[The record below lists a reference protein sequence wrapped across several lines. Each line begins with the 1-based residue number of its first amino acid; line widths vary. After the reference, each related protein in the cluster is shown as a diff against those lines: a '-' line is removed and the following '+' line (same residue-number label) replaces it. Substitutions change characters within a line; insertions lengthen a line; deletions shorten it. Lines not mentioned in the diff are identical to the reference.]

1 MANQEFAKYKM
12 ASSLGMIAVLA
23 HAVIVLFH
31 GVAHTKLG
39 VELSAWQKSYAGIV
53 IVATPLAAAVLLWT
67 RRVRLG
73 LLLLTA
79 SMSGSLIFG
88 GYYHYFAVSA
98 DHVSHLPPGEAQ
110 GLFRLT
116 ALLLVA
122 TETFGLAVG
131 LLGLQSVQVKT

>member
-1 MANQEFAKYKM
+1 M
-12 ASSLGMIAVLA
+12 ASSLGTVAVLA
-23 HAVIVLFH
+23 HVVVVLLH
-31 GVAHTKLG
+31 GVAHSELG
-39 VELSAWQKSYAGIV
+39 VELSIWQKNYAAIV

-67 RRVRLG
+67 RHVRLG
-73 LLLLTA
+73 LLLLVA
-79 SMSGSLIFG
+79 SMAGSLIFG

-98 DHVSHLPPGEAQ
+98 DHVSHLPTGDAQ

-131 LLGLQSVQVKT
+131 LLGLRRRVS